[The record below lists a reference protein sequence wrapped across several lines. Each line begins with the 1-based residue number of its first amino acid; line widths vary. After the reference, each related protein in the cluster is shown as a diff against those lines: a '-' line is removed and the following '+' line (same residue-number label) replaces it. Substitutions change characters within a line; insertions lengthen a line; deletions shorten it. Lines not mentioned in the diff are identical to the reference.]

1 MPAGGKN
8 RLMQDSN
15 GDARAT
21 GNLLLDALSADERDQ
36 LLDGAAVRPI
46 EVGDTWRRPGD
57 TVTSVVFPTSGVLS
71 MLADTGDST
80 LESATVGREGAAD
93 VFAAIAS
100 RMAPQLL
107 ISQVSGQAYEVPVDT
122 FDKVFT
128 SSPRV
133 GKVIYGY
140 IEALLVQTS
149 MSAACIAAH
158 DLSERCARWLLQT
171 HDRVDTDD
179 FDLKQEFLAD
189 MLGVRRAVGLD
200 RRRDAAG
207 RRPDLVHA
215 GQDLGRRS
223 RGARRGGLQL
233 LRARQTRVLAARAAG
248 LSATSAA

>member
-1 MPAGGKN
+1 MQAPGKN
-8 RLMQDSN
+8 RFMQGSN
-15 GDARAT
+15 GDGRAT
-21 GNLLLDALSADERDQ
+21 RNLLLDALSAEERDQ

-171 HDRVDTDD
+171 HDRVDSDD

-189 MLGVRRAVGLD
+189 MLGVRRPSVSI
-200 RRRDAAG
+200 AAG
-207 RRPDLVHA
+207 T
-215 GQDLGRRS
+215 
-223 RGARRGGLQL
+223 LQ
-233 LRARQTRVLAARAAG
+233 AAG
-248 LSATSAA
+248 LISYTRGRISVVDREGLEEAACNCYELVRLAYSRLVPLV